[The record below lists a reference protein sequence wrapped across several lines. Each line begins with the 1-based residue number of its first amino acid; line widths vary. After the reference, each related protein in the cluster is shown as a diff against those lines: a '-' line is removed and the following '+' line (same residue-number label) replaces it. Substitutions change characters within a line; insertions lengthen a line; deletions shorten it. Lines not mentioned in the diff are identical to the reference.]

1 MCSDQQ
7 SADVN
12 KILRII
18 DPFLKRHKLVQNG
31 GFPKFEAL
39 YRSLIND
46 KFKGNIV
53 KPWLQGVIFQITK
66 SETNSKV
73 MMVFEYICHYGPVIL
88 LLCMTTLETGLY
100 TNCNPWYSS
109 TQGNHV
115 YGPQENDPEDIRESF
130 YHDVSLQM
138 QTAYLMNGHSVILVS
153 DFNVKLG
160 HSVVQNDIHPMSK
173 MVSFILICSTI
184 TV

>member
-1 MCSDQQ
+1 MVLNKDIFTQDTLNGLGIMCTDQQ

-46 KFKGNIV
+46 KFNGNIV

-88 LLCMTTLETGLY
+88 LLCMTTPETSLY

-109 TQGNHV
+109 TQG
-115 YGPQENDPEDIRESF
+115 ESCLW
-130 YHDVSLQM
+130 SP
-138 QTAYLMNGHSVILVS
+138 G
-153 DFNVKLG
+153 KW
-160 HSVVQNDIHPMSK
+160 P
-173 MVSFILICSTI
+173 
-184 TV
+184 